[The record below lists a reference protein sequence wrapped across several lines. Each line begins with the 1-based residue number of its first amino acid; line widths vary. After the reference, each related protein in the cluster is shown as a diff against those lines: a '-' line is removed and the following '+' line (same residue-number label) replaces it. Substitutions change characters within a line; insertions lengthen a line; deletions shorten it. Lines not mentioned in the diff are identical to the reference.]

1 MQDAPFRLHETTI
14 ADIHA
19 AYRSGQLTCRALT
32 EWYLA
37 RIEAFDRGGPGINSV
52 ITVNERALAEAD
64 ALDAEYAQR
73 GPRGTLHGVP
83 VLMKDQVDTV
93 GMPTTLGSVLF
104 KDYFPDQD
112 ATVTTRLKEAGALI
126 LGKTTLG
133 ELGGGDAHGTLFGST
148 RNPYDLERTPGGSSG
163 GSSAAIAANLGAVSI
178 GQEGLASI
186 RRPSGWCS
194 TVGMRPS
201 LGMVSRAG
209 AFGGWPSRAG
219 SLGPMT
225 RTVADAA
232 KLLDVITGYDPA
244 DPSTAYGVGH
254 APASFTGALDAAGL
268 QGVRVG
274 VLRTSMGW
282 ASEPDAEDFG
292 QITEVFDRAV
302 AELAAA
308 GAEVV
313 DPIEI
318 RDLNLLLSKRM
329 FEANAESFVEWMS
342 RSEKP
347 PFTSFEELTGHPTYQ
362 EVMFRRSGGRPS
374 PFSATHYEYLVARE
388 RLKAN
393 LLTVM
398 ADLKLDAIVHKTVEH
413 APTLIADGVNPP
425 YVNQKGA
432 PHLNTYL
439 FEVPSISVPAGF
451 TADRLPVGITFLGR
465 PFSDAAMLRYAYAYE
480 QSTKHR
486 RPPES
491 APPLDGEPGSR
502 DAA

>member
-1 MQDAPFRLHETTI
+1 MQDTQFQLQEATV

-19 AYRSGQLTCRALT
+19 GYQSGQLTCRALT

-52 ITVNERALAEAD
+52 ITVNDQALAEAD
-64 ALDAEYAQR
+64 RLDAAYAEGGLT
-73 GPRGTLHGVP
+73 GPLHGIP

-112 ATVTTRLKEAGALI
+112 ATVTTKLKQAGALI

-163 GSSAAIAANLGAVSI
+163 GSSAAIAANLGAVSV

-194 TVGMRPS
+194 TVGMRPT
-201 LGMVSRAG
+201 LGLVSRAG

-232 KLLDVITGYDPA
+232 RLLDVITGYDPA
-244 DPSTAYGVGH
+244 DPSTAYGVGN
-254 APASFTGALDAAGL
+254 APASFSGALDPAGL
-268 QGVRVG
+268 AEVRIG

-282 ASEPDAEDFG
+282 ASDPEADDFG
-292 QITEVFDRAV
+292 QVSEVFDRAV
-302 AELAAA
+302 AELATAS
-308 GAEVV
+308 AEVV

-318 RDLNLLLSKRM
+318 EDLNLLLGKRM
-329 FEANAESFVEWMS
+329 FEASPESFMEWMN

-347 PFTSFEELTGHPTYQ
+347 PFTSFEELAEHPTYQ
-362 EVMFRRSGGRPS
+362 EVMFRRSGGRPA

-388 RLKAN
+388 NLKGN

-413 APTLIADGVNPP
+413 SPTLIQDGVNPP

-451 TADRLPVGITFLGR
+451 TPARLPVGITFLGR
-465 PFSDAAMLRYAYAYE
+465 PFSDAAMLGIDPI
-480 QSTKHR
+480 R
-486 RPPES
+486 RT
-491 APPLDGEPGSR
+491 GSIR
-502 DAA
+502 